1 MRNPTR
7 PLGPA
12 SKTDSSYNLLNKT
25 IATVAIATD
34 VTAEL
39 NVGETTEKNPA
50 PTVVPATTIATTTQ
64 MTPTRMGLSG
74 REIR

>member
-12 SKTDSSYNLLNKT
+12 SKTDSSYSLLNKT
-25 IATVAIATD
+25 IATAAIATD
-34 VTAEL
+34 AAAEL

-64 MTPTRMGLSG
+64 MTPTRTGLSG